1 MIYLLSI
8 FIYLLTPLGGVLSYC
23 SLLGIAFDAIFGAL
37 LFLQCLFSLHMFLFM
52 LPWIFSLRNFS
63 LWHFMV
69 PNVSCITADA
79 ISLGVPLLK
88 LLGLPIPF

>member
-1 MIYLLSI
+1 
-8 FIYLLTPLGGVLSYC
+8 LTPLGGVLSYC
-23 SLLGIAFDAIFGAL
+23 SLLRTAFDAIFGAL

-69 PNVSCITADA
+69 PNVGCICLSQTTLKTN
-79 ISLGVPLLK
+79 SLSTKNSELILDDGKINNRL
-88 LLGLPIPF
+88 

>member
-1 MIYLLSI
+1 LR
-8 FIYLLTPLGGVLSYC
+8 
-23 SLLGIAFDAIFGAL
+23 IAFDAIFGAL
-37 LFLQCLFSLHMFLFM
+37 LFLQCLFSLHMFIFM
-52 LPWIFSLRNFS
+52 LPWIFYLRNFS

>member
-1 MIYLLSI
+1 MIYLLNI
-8 FIYLLTPLGGVLSYC
+8 FIYLLTPLGGILSYC
-23 SLLGIAFDAIFGAL
+23 SLLRIAFDAIFGAL

-52 LPWIFSLRNFS
+52 LPWIFSLRNSS
-63 LWHFMV
+63 LWHFRV

>member
-8 FIYLLTPLGGVLSYC
+8 FIYLLTPLGGVVSYC
-23 SLLGIAFDAIFGAL
+23 SLLRIAFDAIFGAL
-37 LFLQCLFSLHMFLFM
+37 LFLQCLFSLHMFIFM
-52 LPWIFSLRNFS
+52 LPWIFYLRNFS